1 MANHSPHSAMGIEWL
16 FQQDCKP
23 RGSRMKVNTGAAGWL
38 RADPFRI
45 YFVSIAMAVL
55 PLSFFLIAAHK
66 LFIHQVTQRVVKQGS
81 DSGKLIGKIIEQR
94 LTEQEVFLQSVALRP
109 DIRDDWRAQ
118 RLDDLNRHLAELR
131 GLRPDFVSLMLV
143 DPEGRIRAGDP
154 FNPESLNKSLASRD
168 WYAGVTSAWKPYVSS
183 VYNAEG
189 PPHPAIIAIAVPMVD
204 EHGQPTGILV
214 GRQTVE
220 TVTSAV
226 YDLSTDQKKTQIFFV
241 DQRGQVF
248 GRSHEGYGILA
259 GHSKFMESMHASSGK
274 TDFRVITIEGVQYVG
289 GYAPIPALGWG
300 TLIELPLS
308 DIRTAVWVYEGQ
320 LAILGLAIVLL
331 ALGAGAVVAYLIKKR
346 RDSESRYQEQIE
358 QQNRQLVWRSREAE
372 NATQMKSRFL
382 ATMSHE
388 LRTPLNAILGFSS
401 LLQDDPALDAQRRR
415 WVGFISEGGRHL
427 LQLIN
432 DVLDLSKIEA
442 GRLQLHRQCFKIE
455 AAVREVAAI
464 LAPLAIAKQITLELK
479 IEPGTMIEAD
489 RIRFKQILYNLVSN
503 ALKFSESGAT
513 VWLTASRDAEWANF
527 EVRDTGV
534 GIRAADQATIFEE
547 FSRLDED
554 GQLGSGIEGTG
565 LGLSIT
571 KRLVEQHGGLLTVES
586 ELGKGSSF
594 RFNLPVAPAEA
605 ALSFAESSAGDKAS

>member
-1 MANHSPHSAMGIEWL
+1 
-16 FQQDCKP
+16 
-23 RGSRMKVNTGAAGWL
+23 
-38 RADPFRI
+38 
-45 YFVSIAMAVL
+45 
-55 PLSFFLIAAHK
+55 
-66 LFIHQVTQRVVKQGS
+66 
-81 DSGKLIGKIIEQR
+81 
-94 LTEQEVFLQSVALRP
+94 
-109 DIRDDWRAQ
+109 
-118 RLDDLNRHLAELR
+118 
-131 GLRPDFVSLMLV
+131 
-143 DPEGRIRAGDP
+143 
-154 FNPESLNKSLASRD
+154 
-168 WYAGVTSAWKPYVSS
+168 
-183 VYNAEG
+183 
-189 PPHPAIIAIAVPMVD
+189 
-204 EHGQPTGILV
+204 
-214 GRQTVE
+214 
-220 TVTSAV
+220 
-226 YDLSTDQKKTQIFFV
+226 
-241 DQRGQVF
+241 
-248 GRSHEGYGILA
+248 
-259 GHSKFMESMHASSGK
+259 
-274 TDFRVITIEGVQYVG
+274 
-289 GYAPIPALGWG
+289 
-300 TLIELPLS
+300 
-308 DIRTAVWVYEGQ
+308 
-320 LAILGLAIVLL
+320 
-331 ALGAGAVVAYLIKKR
+331 
-346 RDSESRYQEQIE
+346 
-358 QQNRQLVWRSREAE
+358 
-372 NATQMKSRFL
+372 
-382 ATMSHE
+382 MSHE